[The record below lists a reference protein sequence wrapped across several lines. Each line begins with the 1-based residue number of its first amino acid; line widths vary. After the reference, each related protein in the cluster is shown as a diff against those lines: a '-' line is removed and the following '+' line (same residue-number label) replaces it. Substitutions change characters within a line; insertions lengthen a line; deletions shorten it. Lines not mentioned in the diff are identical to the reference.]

1 MTITIGVYTGAKNSV
16 KKKYTVKHKYTDCSL
31 KGTTSVRFPTIIIH
45 TSTSGVKNLTS
56 DDNKC
61 NYMYIAEFG
70 RYYYINDIR
79 SIRSTILEIDAVSD
93 PLKSFWSGTG
103 SLKGIKDNI
112 GYIDKT
118 ATTSIRSKYLDDG
131 SFRAYSTP
139 NISTVPFNGDKFTTK
154 QQFVAIIAGGS
165 TEQES

>member
-1 MTITIGVYTGAKNSV
+1 MTITVGIYTGQKNAP
-16 KKKYTVKHKYTDCSL
+16 KKKYAVKHTYSNCIL
-31 KGTTSVRFPTIIIH
+31 KDGTSIRHPTIVIH
-45 TSTSGVKNLTS
+45 TSTSGVQNLTS
-56 DDNKC
+56 GESKC

-79 SIRSTILEIDAVSD
+79 SIRASIVEIDAISD
-93 PLKSFWSGTG
+93 PLKSFWTGAG
-103 SLKGIKDNI
+103 SLKGIKDNV

-139 NISTVPFNGDKFTTK
+139 NISTVPFSGDKFTTT
-154 QQFVAIIAGGS
+154 QQFVAIISGGTS
-165 TEQES
+165 EES

>member
-1 MTITIGVYTGAKNSV
+1 MKITIGIYTGQKNFV
-16 KKKYTVKHKYTDCSL
+16 KKKYTVKHTYSNCML
-31 KGTTSVRFPTIIIH
+31 KDATSIRRPTIVIH
-45 TSTSGVKNLTS
+45 TSSSGVKNLTS
-56 DDNKC
+56 GDSKC

-70 RYYYINDIR
+70 RYYYITDIR
-79 SIRSTILEIDAVSD
+79 SIRTSIVEIDAISD
-93 PLKSFWSGTG
+93 PLKSFWSGSG
-103 SLKGIKDNI
+103 SLKGIKDNV

-139 NISTVPFNGDKFTTK
+139 NISTVPFTGDRFTTT

-165 TEQES
+165 TEKS